1 MPEGVEIVAW
11 FVSEKI
17 FLPALA
23 NASSAAT
30 LQNVGCS
37 INGSSSP
44 SSFSFS
50 MTLNWAFLMDGNMYG
65 SPFSSR
71 TVPSPRFNLLGLS
84 SSWNALFKVAITTGV
99 ACVVNDDLGEC
110 TAHLNRENENTD
122 DDDMS
127 TFGCYL
133 SLIFLNIFEISMLT
147 LPMTILTDEKEKT
160 YD

>member
-11 FVSEKI
+11 FVSENI

-23 NASSAAT
+23 KASSAAT

-37 INGSSSP
+37 INGSSSQC

-71 TVPSPRFNLLGLS
+71 TVPSPRFNLLGLL

-99 ACVVNDDLGEC
+99 ACVVNDDLGDW
-110 TAHLNRENENTD
+110 TAHLNIKKHTGVNNVL
-122 DDDMS
+122 
-127 TFGCYL
+127 TFGCYYF
-133 SLIFLNIFEISMLT
+133 S
-147 LPMTILTDEKEKT
+147 
-160 YD
+160 